1 MNTLLFL
8 LSSYALMNSF
18 DMIND
23 VAASLSI
30 FLFALRYKYSCQR
43 FLSQNCENFHLVMTR
58 TSETSKRLPNIPDN
72 FLKTSELC

>member
-1 MNTLLFL
+1 
-8 LSSYALMNSF
+8 MNSF

-30 FLFALRYKYSCQR
+30 FLFVLSYKYSCQR

-58 TSETSKRLPNIPDN
+58 TSETSQRLPNIPDN
-72 FLKTSELC
+72 FPKISELC